1 MSLIWLFIALSVL
14 LLGVMVERRLRALYT
29 RQSDRLVALQERLAV
44 YRNYNRLATLRR
56 DEAQETLSDLR
67 KQMAD
72 EEEELKRLATPTEPV
87 AEGPERFEKFYV
99 FDRTA
104 GRTGK
109 IWHVAVEARDGVAWE
124 GVKNYVIVAETPE
137 DARKR
142 VQDRHPTISGFVV
155 SPAMPLQAEGMQE
168 RERRRA

>member
-1 MSLIWLFIALSVL
+1 MSGIWLFVAFSFLVI
-14 LLGVMVERRLRALYT
+14 GVMAERRLRVIYK
-29 RQSDRLVALQERLAV
+29 RQSDRLVALQERLSV
-44 YRNYNRLATLRR
+44 YRNYNRLATLRH
-56 DEAQETLSDLR
+56 DEAQESLNELR

-72 EEEELKRLATPTEPV
+72 EQEELKRLAVDTEPAQPV
-87 AEGPERFEKFYV
+87 PEIFEKFYV

-109 IWHVAVEARDGVAWE
+109 IWHVAVEARDGVPWE

-137 DARKR
+137 EARKR

-155 SPAMPLQAEGMQE
+155 SPAMPLTGTQE
-168 RERRRA
+168 PQRMRA